1 MSTINYTTVLF
12 DRTKTIGAF
21 AVVGLVAALLL
32 CLVQPLKYSSTVR
45 LLVMQDLGSA
55 TDAYTASRSEER
67 IAENLSTIVYT
78 TTFFDEVMDAG
89 FSIQERYFPSKDYK
103 KRQEWA
109 KTVDATIS
117 RGSGLM
123 TITAYHQDVSQ
134 AEQIARAVAS
144 VLTAKASEYTSGG
157 GVEVRLI
164 DAPLNSRWP
173 VKPNI
178 LANAVS
184 GAVLGGLAGI
194 GFVLTQYEK
203 IRRRHQF
210 PHEDN
215 IS

>member
-1 MSTINYTTVLF
+1 MATINYTSVLF
-12 DRTKTIGAF
+12 DRARTIGAF
-21 AVVGLVAALLL
+21 AAVGLVLALLV

-78 TTFFDEVMDAG
+78 TTFYDEVMDAG
-89 FSIQERYFPSKDYK
+89 YSIQERHFPTKDYK

-109 KTVDATIS
+109 RTVDATIA
-117 RGSGLM
+117 RGSGLL
-123 TITAYHQDVSQ
+123 TVTAYHQDVSQ

-144 VLTAKASEYTSGG
+144 VLTDKASEYTSGG
-157 GVEVRLI
+157 GVQVKLI

-173 VKPNI
+173 VQPNV

-210 PHEDN
+210 VGE
-215 IS
+215 